1 MIDKDIGCAGLAG
14 RALAFEQFYR
24 WRPADAQNQQQTNT
38 RRRQR
43 ILQILD
49 GLPARRDILSIN
61 CCAVLIVAFPPL
73 IIFALDGG
81 NIVSGLE

>member
-24 WRPADAQNQQQTNT
+24 RRPAGEQYQQQTNT
-38 RRRQR
+38 RSLQR
-43 ILQILD
+43 ILQTLC
-49 GLPARRDILSIN
+49 GLPSRRDILSIN
-61 CCAVLIVAFPPL
+61 CRTVLIVAFPPL